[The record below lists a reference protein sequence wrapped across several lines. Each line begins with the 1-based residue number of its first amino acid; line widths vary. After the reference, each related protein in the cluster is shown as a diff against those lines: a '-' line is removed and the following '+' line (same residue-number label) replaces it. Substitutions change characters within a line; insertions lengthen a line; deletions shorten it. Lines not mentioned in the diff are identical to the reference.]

1 MLAPSYFITGASSG
15 LGYHLALELVKRAAA
30 KQAPLTLV
38 LAARRESALLE
49 LRDALIAVYP
59 AVKVYIKTL
68 DVTRGT
74 DAIHS
79 AIIECHDAAGAI
91 HGFVVNAGV
100 FGPSRDVGSDPATVA
115 HEESILR
122 TNILGSLATVEA
134 AMQYIKSHGINK
146 TPAGAQIV
154 GVSSVAA
161 TLLAPGLSTYAASKI
176 ALTTYLRVLAMETRG
191 QNIAVTIVKPG
202 FIKTPMI
209 DHVQV
214 PALFVT
220 GVDPA
225 VRGIASHIVRR
236 TREAFVPW
244 WPWAILDVL
253 VVLAPSFLVVWLV
266 RKLFHTTPL
275 QPRDKPA
282 EGDVVVNVAVD
293 PSASAV
299 AAPVAQQ

>member
-15 LGYHLALELVKRAAA
+15 LGYHLALELAKRAAA
-30 KQAPLTLV
+30 KQAPLTLA
-38 LAARRESALLE
+38 LAARRESPLLE
-49 LRDALIAVYP
+49 LRSELMAAYP
-59 AVKVYIKTL
+59 AVKVHIKTL

-74 DAIHS
+74 NAIHS
-79 AIIECHDAAGAI
+79 AIVECHDAVGAL

-100 FGPSRDVGSDPATVA
+100 FGPSRDVGSDPATAA
-115 HEESILR
+115 HEESILK
-122 TNILGSLATVEA
+122 TNVLGSLATVEA
-134 AMQYIKSHGINK
+134 AMQYIKSHSINK
-146 TPAGAQIV
+146 TSAGAQIV
-154 GVSSVAA
+154 GVSSVAG
-161 TLLAPGLSTYAASKI
+161 TLLVPGVSTYSASKI

-209 DHVQV
+209 NHVQV

-220 GVDPA
+220 DVDPA
-225 VRGIASHIVRR
+225 VRGIANHIVRR

-244 WPWAILDVL
+244 WPWAILDVF
-253 VVLAPSFLVVWLV
+253 VVLAPSFLVIWLA

-282 EGDVVVNVAVD
+282 EDHVLVNVAAD
-293 PSASAV
+293 PSASAT
-299 AAPVAQQ
+299 AAPAAQQ